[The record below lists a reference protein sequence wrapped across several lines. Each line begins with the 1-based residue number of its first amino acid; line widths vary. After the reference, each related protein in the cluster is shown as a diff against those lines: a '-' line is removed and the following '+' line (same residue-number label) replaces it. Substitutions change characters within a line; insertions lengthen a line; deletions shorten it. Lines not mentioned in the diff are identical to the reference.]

1 MISLFTLI
9 KEIFTGQPLISFQGG
24 LVKQENR
31 DYRPLHMFT
40 GQQ

>member
-1 MISLFTLI
+1 MISQFSSI

-24 LVKQENR
+24 QSKKIS
-31 DYRPLHMFT
+31 DYRLLHMFT